1 MKIVHVLA
9 SALVVV
15 CCLAAEPTWNPAD
28 AVKEAEQDIRTG
40 HIKFYWAGSI
50 ASRPVGVPFEVAKII
65 LRRTLELAV
74 SPTTYHFENDR
85 KNMPAGTTR
94 RFTPTLLRSIDA
106 CRTPNCSLVL
116 PNIALALP
124 DDATLSRLL
133 VGTWHGHR
141 HDTEYRADGTWIMDP
156 PDEGDNSR
164 GKWRI
169 EHGRLIETWRFR
181 DESSDSTSVEEIIE
195 LTEKVFKSRIISQ
208 EGPGKPEGQVLPSEI
223 FTVTRV
229 TTKK

>member
-1 MKIVHVLA
+1 MTVLFKRLVLMPTA
-9 SALVVV
+9 FFILAL
-15 CCLAAEPTWNPAD
+15 
-28 AVKEAEQDIRTG
+28 I
-40 HIKFYWAGSI
+40 
-50 ASRPVGVPFEVAKII
+50 
-65 LRRTLELAV
+65 
-74 SPTTYHFENDR
+74 
-85 KNMPAGTTR
+85 
-94 RFTPTLLRSIDA
+94 
-106 CRTPNCSLVL
+106 L

-141 HDTEYRADGTWIMDP
+141 HDTEYRSDGTWIMDP

-181 DESSDSTSVEEIIE
+181 DESSDSTSVDEIIE
-195 LTEKVFKSRIISQ
+195 LTEKIFKSRIISQ
-208 EGPGKPEGQVLPSEI
+208 EGPGKPEGQVLPSKI
-223 FTVTRV
+223 FTVNRV

>member
-1 MKIVHVLA
+1 MRAALLIVA
-9 SALVVV
+9 
-15 CCLAAEPTWNPAD
+15 
-28 AVKEAEQDIRTG
+28 
-40 HIKFYWAGSI
+40 
-50 ASRPVGVPFEVAKII
+50 
-65 LRRTLELAV
+65 
-74 SPTTYHFENDR
+74 
-85 KNMPAGTTR
+85 
-94 RFTPTLLRSIDA
+94 
-106 CRTPNCSLVL
+106 LVL

-141 HDTEYRADGTWIMDP
+141 HDTEYRADGAWIMDP

-195 LTEKVFKSRIISQ
+195 LTQKIFKSGIISQ
-208 EGPGKPEGQVLPSEI
+208 EGPGKPEGQVLRSEI
-223 FTVTRV
+223 FTVTQV

>member
-1 MKIVHVLA
+1 M
-9 SALVVV
+9 
-15 CCLAAEPTWNPAD
+15 
-28 AVKEAEQDIRTG
+28 RTAF
-40 HIKFYWAGSI
+40 I
-50 ASRPVGVPFEVAKII
+50 
-65 LRRTLELAV
+65 
-74 SPTTYHFENDR
+74 
-85 KNMPAGTTR
+85 
-94 RFTPTLLRSIDA
+94 
-106 CRTPNCSLVL
+106 
-116 PNIALALP
+116 IALILLVKAPQLLP

-141 HDTEYRADGTWIMDP
+141 HATQYRADGTWIMDP

-181 DESSDSTSVEEIIE
+181 DESSDSTSVDEIIE
-195 LTEKVFKSRIISQ
+195 LTEKIFKSRIISQ

-229 TTKK
+229 TEKK

>member
-1 MKIVHVLA
+1 MR

-15 CCLAAEPTWNPAD
+15 AL
-28 AVKEAEQDIRTG
+28 IM
-40 HIKFYWAGSI
+40 
-50 ASRPVGVPFEVAKII
+50 PV
-65 LRRTLELAV
+65 
-74 SPTTYHFENDR
+74 
-85 KNMPAGTTR
+85 
-94 RFTPTLLRSIDA
+94 
-106 CRTPNCSLVL
+106 
-116 PNIALALP
+116 IALALP

-141 HDTEYRADGTWIMDP
+141 HDTQYRADGTWIMDP

-169 EHGRLIETWRFR
+169 EDGRLITTWRFSE
-181 DESSDSTSVEEIIE
+181 ESSDSTAVEEIIE
-195 LTEKVFKSRIISQ
+195 LTKSIFKSRIISQ

-229 TTKK
+229 TEKN